1 MARTSI
7 QNANASLYLNGSS
20 GYMSTGITPD
30 PTGWCFA
37 LWIKPRLKGAIT
49 YHYMSCNTA
58 AFTNGFGLMAGT
70 STTLQS
76 NIYSG
81 VPASIYS
88 AQMNFS
94 PGQWIHIVQTY
105 LPSGVCNTYKN
116 GVLVN
121 SATSTG
127 TMGATTANTIRL
139 GSRSYIVNCADMDAS
154 QVVWHNTT
162 TPWTAQQVLD
172 LYNNGTAPAGATA
185 VYPLNEGAGTIA
197 YDTSG
202 NGNNGTITSGTWTR
216 DAPSKTRK
224 GVNGNLVFN
233 GDFEIAPVVNV
244 ATTSGGVY
252 VDGTAGG
259 DSSGRQT
266 IFGWFVWNYTTSW
279 EAKFDTSVSHSGN
292 ASMKISTTA
301 TGSTV
306 GLRASIHAS
315 SSFKQNNIPVLP
327 NTSYTYS
334 GWVKTNLVSG
344 SATTGARLQFVT
356 STGTADV
363 TTTTAVTGLV
373 ATQDW
378 TQYTGT
384 FTTAATA
391 RFITPVMQIV
401 GNDGTG
407 TLIMDAWFDDITLTP
422 TTPTT
427 RTATTGPYRKT
438 VENLVTNG
446 DFEYAPAF
454 TAAQTSMSRWI
465 DGTAAGAAT
474 VNDYGVRVIGAA
486 GVSAQF
492 DSGYLKLVVPANKWI
507 EAYIGRTGYGAIP
520 NYIPILPSTSYTV
533 TMRMKTEYI
542 SGDALGA
549 RITVY
554 VSDGAFGGVTSYAT
568 SYIKTTTDWTT
579 YSVTFTTG
587 ATVRYA
593 RVACSTSTDTGAAN
607 LSMTAYYDDI
617 VLTKTTPDARTTA

>member
-1 MARTSI
+1 MARTAI
-7 QNANASLYLNGSS
+7 QNANASLVFNAAASRIDAGTDFVGTGDVTVTGWFKLSGLGGGNFGRVYDNGNSFFFFDGSFKTFSSTRNGGGSFAVGSTGAVQRDSWFYGTFTSTSTGLTSYYLNGVVKNSS
-20 GYMSTGITPD
+20 TNGGTPD
-30 PTGWCFA
+30 AA
-37 LWIKPRLKGAIT
+37 L
-49 YHYMSCNTA
+49 HN
-58 AFTNGFGLMAGT
+58 AFIGN
-70 STTLQS
+70 
-76 NIYSG
+76 N
-81 VPASIYS
+81 
-88 AQMNFS
+88 
-94 PGQWIHIVQTY
+94 
-105 LPSGVCNTYKN
+105 
-116 GVLVN
+116 
-121 SATSTG
+121 
-127 TMGATTANTIRL
+127 TANTRNFAGQMKDLRIYNSIL
-139 GSRSYIVNCADMDAS
+139 TIT
-154 QVVWHNTT
+154 QITT
-162 TPWTAQQVLD
+162 LM
-172 LYNNGTAPAGATA
+172 NGGNVPGA
-185 VYPLNEGAGTIA
+185 VRIFNFNEGACTIA

-216 DAPSKTRK
+216 DAPSKIRT